1 MVAFSGYAG
10 AVVWGVLIYISS
22 SYKREVV
29 NLVLVI
35 LLGSLGVV
43 GIFWARDIITL
54 LIMVTIG
61 AVLYVAIRFSW
72 RYLLGF
78 LGIYVLIS
86 ALSTPLSLVDGR
98 DVGDGATLAR
108 ITHVPEFIWVMVWW
122 GIALGALWYL
132 FKRSR
137 SMT

>member
-22 SYKREVV
+22 LYRREVV
-29 NLVLVI
+29 NLVLGI
-35 LLGSLGVV
+35 LLGSLGIV

-54 LIMVTIG
+54 LIMATIG
-61 AVLYVAIRFSW
+61 IVLYVAIRFSW

-78 LGIYVLIS
+78 LGIYILIS
-86 ALSTPLSLVDGR
+86 ALSAPISLVDGR
-98 DVGDGATLAR
+98 DVGDGATLAS
-108 ITHVPEFIWVMVWW
+108 ITHVPEFIWVIVWW
-122 GIALGALWYL
+122 GIALAALWYL
-132 FKRSR
+132 YQRSR